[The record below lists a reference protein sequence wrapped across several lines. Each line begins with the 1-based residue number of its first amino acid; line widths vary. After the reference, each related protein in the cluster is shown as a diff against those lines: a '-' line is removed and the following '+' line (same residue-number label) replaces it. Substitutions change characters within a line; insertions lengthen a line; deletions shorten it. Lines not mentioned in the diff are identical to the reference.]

1 MEYPRRQSGSRARG
15 GSGRLRKAG
24 QHLSSSAYR
33 WEIAFVVLT
42 GAGNFLLADWLDLQ
56 WVLVGAASLCWLGY
70 VAVRASADR
79 SVLAQ
84 WGITRQGFGRSM
96 ALLAPVLL
104 LSVAGFAV
112 YGALTGRMALHW
124 HMLVVFLLYPL
135 WGLVQQF
142 LVVSLVAGNL
152 ERHTRLPRVGV
163 VLLTAAV
170 FAVAHAVYPALVAAA
185 FFLALVT
192 TTVFFRAH
200 TAHAC
205 TSSSWAGIP

>member
-1 MEYPRRQSGSRARG
+1 MST
-15 GSGRLRKAG
+15 
-24 QHLSSSAYR
+24 YR

-104 LSVAGFAV
+104 LSVAAFAV
-112 YGALTGRMALHW
+112 YGAVTGSMALHW

-163 VLLTAAV
+163 VLLTAAA
-170 FAVAHAVYPALVAAA
+170 FAVAHAVYPALVAAS

-192 TTVFFRAH
+192 TTVFFRAPNL
-200 TAHAC
+200 
-205 TSSSWAGIP
+205 WALGLFHGVYGTCLYFFVLGRNPLMEILYGHG